1 MALKHIAKYRAM
13 VTGNTVEEE
22 IAVLKVREKGSY
34 EKLFGVED
42 EFNAYGKYEWQKKNN
57 QLREEK

>member
-34 EKLFGVED
+34 EKLFRVKDKFRRKKILG
-42 EFNAYGKYEWQKKNN
+42 GKM
-57 QLREEK
+57 

>member
-22 IAVLKVREKGSY
+22 LKWLKVKREINL
-34 EKLFGVED
+34 EKMFGVEN
-42 EFNAYGKYEWQKKNN
+42 EFKNN
-57 QLREEK
+57 KKSGGEYDERQERF

>member
-1 MALKHIAKYRAM
+1 MGLKHIAKYRAM

-34 EKLFGVED
+34 EKLFRVKD
-42 EFNAYGKYEWQKKNN
+42 EFRNKIKLGGKCDEQ
-57 QLREEK
+57 RR

>member
-22 IAVLKVREKGSY
+22 MAVIKAREKGNY
-34 EKLFGVED
+34 KELFGVKD
-42 EFNAYGKYEWQKKNN
+42 EFRENKLGGKCDE
-57 QLREEK
+57 RRR